1 MPTTDTQAPTA
12 TALIL
17 SDTNLAAGETTT
29 LTLTFSEAVTG
40 VTNSSVQAPNGTL
53 STLSSADGG
62 INWTGT
68 FTPDSGN
75 NSTMNQLSL
84 GLSGIADLANNPAQG
99 GTFFSGYYAIDTAAP
114 TATIGISDTALHI
127 GTTPTVSIDFS
138 EAVSGFDVEDL
149 TVSHGTLSAL
159 TSTDGLHWTA
169 TLTPDAGVQSNAN
182 LITLNNAG
190 VTDTAGNAVSGTV
203 ASPNY
208 TIDTQ
213 RPTATITLSDSALK
227 AGDTAQ
233 VTIAF
238 NEAVTGLSNNDVTV
252 ANGTLS
258 TLSSSDEGITWTG
271 TFIPSQSAAAATNV
285 ITLDN
290 TAVMDAAGNHGAGTT
305 DSANYAI
312 DSVAPTAT
320 MTLSD
325 TDLKTGETAT
335 LTISFSEAVT
345 GLTNAAVTVSNGTLS
360 TVSSTDGGHTWTGT
374 FTPANNVTTTGAL
387 MWLNTTGVTDLVGNS
402 GNQTVTSGYYSID
415 TQDTQGPTATITIGN
430 PVMATG
436 DTSSVTITFNEVV
449 TSLTAED
456 LTVDHGTL
464 SALSSSD
471 EGLTW
476 TGTLTPDAGVEI
488 GGNVITLNNA
498 GIADSLG
505 NVGVGV
511 TMSAAYEIDTKAPTA
526 TISMSDTALTIGET
540 SVVTITFSEAVTG
553 LTGADLT
560 AANGTLSAPA
570 SSDEGLTWTATFTP
584 TANVTD
590 SSNVIKLANT
600 GIADFHGNTGT
611 GTTQS
616 GNYTVDTHRPTP
628 SVPVNPPS
636 HSTVV
641 DGTEVQTKTTT
652 GADGSVTQVI
662 TIPTVAD
669 TRTNTDGAATSA
681 DIPLVTG
688 ADGHL
693 VLGVGVPTGVGLQ
706 VSGATT
712 THGAHDALS
721 SLIAAIQ
728 AHTAT
733 GSQVQQ
739 ALVGG
744 GSNFLDSLDPAAPM
758 LVQTIVPTEA
768 SGANA
773 SNEPLVIRGAVHT
786 DGAAQTALV
795 IDASG
800 LPSGA
805 AIQLQNVEFA
815 AVIGAVHL
823 TGGDGSQSVWGDG
836 ASQYMVLGADDDVLH
851 GGAGD
856 DTVGSAGGNDQIF
869 GDEGNDLVFGG
880 IGNDTIDG
888 GTGRDTVQLVGGS
901 RADYTMHVA
910 DGKLVMTQRDG
921 GADGTDTVSNVE
933 VLRFTGVTPSL
944 GADDTLARV
953 YDTLL
958 GRTIDQGA
966 KDFWL
971 AQSAKGV
978 SMHDIAKGILNSAES
993 QQANGGTLD
1002 NGAFVD
1008 AVYTKALDHTAD
1020 TQGRAFWVQQ
1030 LESGTLDRASVALA
1044 IVNSTEKLALEAAT
1058 PVDVDFN
1065 TTDVASLVR
1074 LYDTTFGRAVDETGI
1089 NFWIG
1094 QSEHG
1099 VALRDIATGFL
1110 ASSEAQTLY
1119 GGLSNEAYI
1128 ETLYAHALGHTA
1140 SAAEVQDW
1148 THKLDSGE
1156 ITRGDALLGFAD
1168 SPEKIGLVGVIS
1180 TSIHTI

>member
-40 VTNSSVQAPNGTL
+40 VSNSSLQAPNGTL

-62 INWTGT
+62 ISWTGT
-68 FTPDSGN
+68 FTPNSGI

-84 GLSGIADLANNPAQG
+84 DLTGIADLANNPASG

-138 EAVSGFDVEDL
+138 EAVSGFDVDDL

-169 TLTPDAGVQSNAN
+169 TLTPEAGVQSNVN

-190 VTDTAGNAVSGTV
+190 VTDIAGNAVSGTV
-203 ASPNY
+203 VSPNY
-208 TIDTQ
+208 TIDTHA
-213 RPTATITLSDSALK
+213 PTATITLTDSALK

-238 NEAVTGLSNNDVTV
+238 NEAVTGLTNNQVTV

-290 TAVMDAAGNHGAGTT
+290 TAVMDAAGNHGVGITE
-305 DSANYAI
+305 SANYAI

-335 LTISFSEAVT
+335 LTITFSEAVT

-374 FTPANNVTTTGAL
+374 FTPANDVTATGAL

-402 GNQTVTSGYYSID
+402 GNQTVTSGYY
-415 TQDTQGPTATITIGN
+415 A
-430 PVMATG
+430 
-436 DTSSVTITFNEVV
+436 
-449 TSLTAED
+449 
-456 LTVDHGTL
+456 
-464 SALSSSD
+464 
-471 EGLTW
+471 
-476 TGTLTPDAGVEI
+476 
-488 GGNVITLNNA
+488 
-498 GIADSLG
+498 
-505 NVGVGV
+505 
-511 TMSAAYEIDTKAPTA
+511 IDTKAPTA
-526 TISMSDTALTIGET
+526 TISMSDTALKIGET

-570 SSDEGLTWTATFTP
+570 SSDEGLTWTATFRP

-628 SVPVNPPS
+628 SVPVDPPA

-681 DIPLVTG
+681 DIPLATG

-786 DGAAQTALV
+786 AGAAQTALV

-805 AIQLQNVEFA
+805 SIQLQNVEFA
-815 AVIGAVHL
+815 AVIGAVRL

-1044 IVNSTEKLALEAAT
+1044 IANSTEKLALEAAT

-1128 ETLYAHALGHTA
+1128 ETLYAHALGRTA